1 MPELTLEVLLA
12 SLSPFKYLGRE
23 TRRALAGELREQR
36 FEPDEVI
43 IERGSSGKAVYLLAE
58 GSVAVVE
65 PASGTTPPRVRG
77 AFEGPTYFGERAAL
91 FEDPRRAC
99 LRAAG
104 PCRCYSLPGERF
116 LSLIAESTPFAQALA
131 RNLREKQGIFTPL
144 EDFLAVL
151 VENATRGVLDLETLL
166 ERYHALRPALHG
178 DLDKST
184 LDIGAWSYALARL
197 PANITETYV
206 LLLSRS
212 IPDAL
217 HPPDAIAEPVPTA
230 ARRRS
235 AWSLRR
241 GKDLVLL
248 REGRTDLVDFVTNL
262 LAHATEARKLRRRLR
277 DPRVVE
283 ALRRAAEQGRPD
295 LPEGLGLSEAE
306 VAGLRRLWPE
316 DLPRKLF
323 SLVVHHEDF
332 TLFLDKALNNYNIDA
347 AERWTEQ
354 VRSAA
359 EALLGDLDGVPV
371 EIISSNTHS
380 VTNCLSPWLRRQR
393 PAIFA
398 WGAEHAPKLMAAAF
412 EREEDR
418 LYALARGYLKAHPEA
433 ELERAAMDREHGIV
447 TLEQTAFTGIA
458 VDLIDPTRLDPQALD
473 SELSDAIDLESRRLI
488 VNIDYAFGRQA
499 EDILGSLVL
508 LFDRAIRSINVL
520 GKAGALTGRRG
531 DLLVPTLVILQDSDE
546 IFHVNNAAPCAD
558 RLAELSGRDVHVGP
572 LLTVE
577 GTLLQNRALL
587 NYYRRLWR
595 AVGLEMEGSYYARQ
609 IHRSRH
615 LDLLEREVSTR
626 FLYYT
631 SDLPLDHSSNLS
643 APLAAHEG
651 IPPLYATTRAVLEA
665 CLCDS
670 PCRTP
675 S

>member
-262 LAHATEARKLRRRLR
+262 LAHATEARKLRRRR
-277 DPRVVE
+277 KR
-283 ALRRAAEQGRPD
+283 Q
-295 LPEGLGLSEAE
+295 
-306 VAGLRRLWPE
+306 AGG
-316 DLPRKLF
+316 K
-323 SLVVHHEDF
+323 VIGG
-332 TLFLDKALNNYNIDA
+332 A
-347 AERWTEQ
+347 Q
-354 VRSAA
+354 SA
-359 EALLGDLDGVPV
+359 
-371 EIISSNTHS
+371 
-380 VTNCLSPWLRRQR
+380 
-393 PAIFA
+393 
-398 WGAEHAPKLMAAAF
+398 
-412 EREEDR
+412 
-418 LYALARGYLKAHPEA
+418 
-433 ELERAAMDREHGIV
+433 REHEV
-447 TLEQTAFTGIA
+447 RPE
-458 VDLIDPTRLDPQALD
+458 RL
-473 SELSDAIDLESRRLI
+473 R
-488 VNIDYAFGRQA
+488 
-499 EDILGSLVL
+499 SLP
-508 LFDRAIRSINVL
+508 
-520 GKAGALTGRRG
+520 GRRG
-531 DLLVPTLVILQDSDE
+531 RWR
-546 IFHVNNAAPCAD
+546 H
-558 RLAELSGRDVHVGP
+558 GMVHVRRCMALCIWQGRQGTAQAGP
-572 LLTVE
+572 
-577 GTLLQNRALL
+577 A
-587 NYYRRLWR
+587 
-595 AVGLEMEGSYYARQ
+595 A
-609 IHRSRH
+609 RSRGCSQ
-615 LDLLEREVSTR
+615 RGWR
-626 FLYYT
+626 
-631 SDLPLDHSSNLS
+631 S
-643 APLAAHEG
+643 ASARG
-651 IPPLYATTRAVLEA
+651 GTCSRATTLAL
-665 CLCDS
+665 S
-670 PCRTP
+670 P
-675 S
+675 